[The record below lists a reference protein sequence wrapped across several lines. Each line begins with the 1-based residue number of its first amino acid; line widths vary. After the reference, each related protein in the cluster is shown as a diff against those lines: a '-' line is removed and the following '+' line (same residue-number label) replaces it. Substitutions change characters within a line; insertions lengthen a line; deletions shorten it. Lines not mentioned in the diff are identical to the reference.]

1 VGLETISESTFLLTE
16 LRYTLGQLH
25 VQVLDLDPGTRQ
37 TAMCGERSIEQILLD
52 LLESEAKWQTH
63 YSEILHTKPQ
73 SSAHDTEV
81 PLPVNSDDQQRSVEN
96 TFEHRR
102 AQTIAMLERAGEPWP
117 QELTDAVKQQ
127 IGEDRRITTDI
138 AECRKT
144 HFNQDQRPDL
154 NEPLTTPH

>member
-25 VQVLDLDPGTRQ
+25 VQVLDLDPETRQ
-37 TAMCGERSIEQILLD
+37 TAVCGDRSIEQILSD
-52 LLESEAKWQTH
+52 LLESESKWQAR
-63 YSEILHTKPQ
+63 YSQILQAKPR
-73 SSAHDTEV
+73 SSARDTEV
-81 PLPVNSDDQQRSVEN
+81 PLPVNSDDEQMSVEN

-102 AQTIAMLERAGEPWP
+102 AQTIAMLEGVGDPWP
-117 QELTDAVKQQ
+117 QELTDSVKQQ